1 MISLLTV
8 TQSQRLPFFV
18 LCAKYVAAQTS
29 KDVGEWIVV
38 DGSQEPDDTFED
50 RLRCIWIDRGVN
62 IPIVFV
68 RNDGGRK
75 KTIGA
80 LRNLA
85 NRRATGDVLVWID
98 DDDYYGPGYVQY
110 VADTLKNSECLIA
123 GCTKPYY
130 YDLDW
135 KCAFQY
141 ARGSSTLITN
151 NCMAYKRVYLTNHA
165 YDESVPHG
173 EEYSFLNGLT
183 EPIARLH
190 PQMCNFVGIAHPWN
204 MCSKSLIHLCA
215 HYGLHQTMDAL
226 PGIRVLPDP
235 VLADYEDLMGPPS
248 ACAYDIVYYTG
259 GFYVKEWDP
268 TDKDLG
274 GSEQAIVALSREW
287 ARKGKRVAV
296 FGLFSFGAKRI
307 DDVDYVH
314 TNYFRRHQKFDVV
327 ILWRIYGVWPM
338 LNSDRKVE
346 ARVLV
351 VDLHDSVS
359 VGNPEFHEIICKFS
373 NMYPEARY
381 AFKSQF
387 HKRGYENRLD
397 ASVKMYVVSNGV
409 RDVFFER
416 SEEVP
421 RIPMR
426 FCYCNAYERGLLS
439 ILNHVWPHIVEK
451 EPTAELHVY
460 YGCNDKDLMNAVLGS
475 IARTTNVMHHGRRD
489 VQTIVRE
496 KRMSAYHL
504 YATNVP
510 GETDCISLKE
520 SCAAGCIPV
529 IVREGLFAERVG
541 FFVDGNPDTPEGGR
555 AIAEQIVGFAK
566 DERRV
571 DGVRSEL
578 PKDAPIWP
586 DVAQAWITTVLAPE
600 TP

>member
-1 MISLLTV
+1 
-8 TQSQRLPFFV
+8 
-18 LCAKYVAAQTS
+18 
-29 KDVGEWIVV
+29 
-38 DGSQEPDDTFED
+38 
-50 RLRCIWIDRGVN
+50 
-62 IPIVFV
+62 
-68 RNDGGRK
+68 
-75 KTIGA
+75 
-80 LRNLA
+80 
-85 NRRATGDVLVWID
+85 
-98 DDDYYGPGYVQY
+98 
-110 VADTLKNSECLIA
+110 
-123 GCTKPYY
+123 
-130 YDLDW
+130 
-135 KCAFQY
+135 
-141 ARGSSTLITN
+141 
-151 NCMAYKRVYLTNHA
+151 
-165 YDESVPHG
+165 
-173 EEYSFLNGLT
+173 
-183 EPIARLH
+183 
-190 PQMCNFVGIAHPWN
+190 
-204 MCSKSLIHLCA
+204 
-215 HYGLHQTMDAL
+215 
-226 PGIRVLPDP
+226 
-235 VLADYEDLMGPPS
+235 
-248 ACAYDIVYYTG
+248 
-259 GFYVKEWDP
+259 
-268 TDKDLG
+268 
-274 GSEQAIVALSREW
+274 
-287 ARKGKRVAV
+287 
-296 FGLFSFGAKRI
+296 
-307 DDVDYVH
+307 
-314 TNYFRRHQKFDVV
+314 
-327 ILWRIYGVWPM
+327 M